1 MCPRGLGRLLWVG
14 IPCLI
19 GAKPVKRSIMY
30 LLLSLAFAASPPF
43 RDADDLGLAV
53 HFAASMVDADDPIC
67 RKAAVE
73 AGPLPA
79 DEKWLD
85 QLGLAA
91 GAYATCLCERSFT
104 CRSSSSSDQKLL
116 TENLRIGLIAKLA
129 DNGRIAP
136 ELASPQADLLAAWS
150 AVDSSPLGEDLVME
164 QLNGM
169 EGLSTERTYSAA
181 FLTYQGMA
189 AELWTLN
196 LNPRFRVKVADVPPQ
211 TLEIL
216 RLINEG
222 NLRLGKLRL
231 VLDEEGVWLEGPP
244 LSDENTDFRKEF
256 LDFVAEVQRLK
267 PGVEA
272 VLAGTSSATAVVGAW

>member
-1 MCPRGLGRLLWVG
+1 
-14 IPCLI
+14 
-19 GAKPVKRSIMY
+19 MY

-43 RDADDLGLAV
+43 RDADDLGLAL
-53 HFAASMVDADDPIC
+53 HYAASMVDADDPVC
-67 RKAAVE
+67 RKASVE

-104 CRSSSSSDQKLL
+104 CRSSSSSEQTLM
-116 TENLRIGLIAKLA
+116 TENLRIGLIGKLA
-129 DNGRIAP
+129 YNGRIAP

-150 AVDSSPLGEDLVME
+150 LVESSPLAEDLVME
-164 QLNGM
+164 QLKGM
-169 EGLSTERTYSAA
+169 EGLSTERTYSSA
-181 FLTYQGMA
+181 FLTYQGLA

-196 LNPRFRVKVADVPPQ
+196 LNPRFRVKAGEVPAES
-211 TLEIL
+211 LELL

-222 NLRLGKLRL
+222 NLRLGTLRL

-244 LSDENTDFRKEF
+244 LADENTDFRKAF
-256 LDFVAEVQRLK
+256 LDFVAEVQRVK

-272 VLAGTSSATAVVGAW
+272 VLVGKSSTAAVVGAW